1 MLISRAIKEIG
12 SAPLRPGSNPEDEI
26 SPGVRTYHIRLSRDR
41 ARSTL
46 GIVRNPRHVLVYR
59 VHEELVELLRV
70 VHDAQDL
77 DELGLKP

>member
-1 MLISRAIKEIG
+1 MLLSRAIKEIG
-12 SAPLRPGSNPEDEI
+12 ADPFRPGSNPENEI

-41 ARSTL
+41 ARSAL

-59 VHEELVELLRV
+59 FYENTVELLRV